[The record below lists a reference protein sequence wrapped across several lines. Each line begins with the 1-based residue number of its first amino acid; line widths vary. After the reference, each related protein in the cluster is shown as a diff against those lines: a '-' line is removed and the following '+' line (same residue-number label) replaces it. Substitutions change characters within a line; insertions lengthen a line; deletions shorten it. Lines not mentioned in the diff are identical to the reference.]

1 MKHGMKKMPKKTKK
15 KGMKKKPMKKMY
27 GK

>member
-1 MKHGMKKMPKKTKK
+1 MKYGMKKMPKKTKK